1 MIYILLILS
10 VVLGATI
17 AFLVQLNA
25 RFTKLLLAFSGAFL
39 LAIVVF
45 HLLPEVFSNTQENK
59 TIGLFIVIGMLAQM
73 ILEFF
78 SDGVEHGH
86 VHRHDSKIPV
96 LLLVS
101 LFIHS
106 FLEGMPLNT
115 ANHSF
120 LIGILM
126 HKLPIAIVI
135 TSFLLQQKTKK
146 ISLFIILIA
155 FALMAPLGSYFGNTI
170 LFLQDNHNYI
180 AALVIGVLT
189 HVATTILYESS
200 ENHQFN
206 FYKFLSVIVA
216 FTLAYFI

>member
-1 MIYILLILS
+1 MIYILLIAS
-10 VVLGATI
+10 VVLGASI
-17 AFLVQLNA
+17 AFLVQLNT

-45 HLLPEVFSNTQENK
+45 HLLPEVFSNAVENK
-59 TIGLFIVIGMLAQM
+59 TIGVFIILGMLAQM

-86 VHRHDSKIPV
+86 VHRHDNKIPV
-96 LLLVS
+96 LLLIS

-106 FLEGMPLNT
+106 FVEGMPLNT
-115 ANHSF
+115 ENYSF
-120 LIGILM
+120 LMGILM

-135 TSFLLQQKTKK
+135 TTFLLQQNTKK
-146 ISLFIILIA
+146 TYLFIILIA

-170 LFLQDNHNYI
+170 PFLQANHNYI
-180 AALVIGVLT
+180 SALVIGVLT

-206 FYKFLSVIVA
+206 VYKFLSVILA